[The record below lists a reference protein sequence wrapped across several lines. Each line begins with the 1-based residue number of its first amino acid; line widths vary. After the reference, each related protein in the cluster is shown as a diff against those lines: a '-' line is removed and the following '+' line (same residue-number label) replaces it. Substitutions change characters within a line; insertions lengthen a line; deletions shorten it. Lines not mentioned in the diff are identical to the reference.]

1 MIIEVDISTF
11 LHGASGSAVPQNLA
25 GYIDQTKWTA
35 ITNSIRGAHS
45 QASAMACF
53 LELGICIIFAFP
65 CIFCCHPFVVNITSQ
80 DSIRGSLRQLNSAYF
95 NGVEVL
101 SSTRTGF
108 FTVNT
113 DRINGVPSGAQVKF
127 ISQQAVPASYMTCSQ
142 PAAYAQPQTYA
153 QQAVPASYIT
163 YSQPQSYAQ
172 PAAYAQPQIYA
183 QQPTTYAQHQTYT
196 QPTTYAQPQTYATQP
211 YYNTSQESSIQ
222 YGQIAATSPNDSSP
236 AVFGTLP
243 VPVHPYS
250 ATAPQYDSTPQAA
263 PLSEFLLTI
272 PPGAVPGSTMS
283 VVNPHGMT
291 IQVAVPPGAKPGS
304 QMLIKY

>member
-80 DSIRGSLRQLNSAYF
+80 DSMRGSLRQLNSAYF

-113 DRINGVPSGAQVKF
+113 DRINGVPSGAQVQF
-127 ISQQAVPASYMTCSQ
+127 IS
-142 PAAYAQPQTYA
+142 

-163 YSQPQSYAQ
+163 YSQPQFYAQ
-172 PAAYAQPQIYA
+172 PAAYAQPQTYA
-183 QQPTTYAQHQTYT
+183 QQPTTYAQHQTYA
-196 QPTTYAQPQTYATQP
+196 QPTKYAQPQTYATQP

-222 YGQIAATSPNDSSP
+222 YGQIASTSPNDSSP

-250 ATAPQYDSTPQAA
+250 ATAPQYDSIPKAA